1 MIYNEITRVIRNK
14 EIADNIFEA
23 HLSSDKISK
32 ISKPGQF
39 INILPDQNFKYT
51 MRILGDLG
59 AKDKYLNFN
68 LLSPAMLYRM
78 KYKDSK
84 KSGKY
89 LIAFINLIR
98 YFVLRLRIAFIK

>member
-1 MIYNEITRVIRNK
+1 MGNQR
-14 EIADNIFEA
+14 
-23 HLSSDKISK
+23 
-32 ISKPGQF
+32 Q
-39 INILPDQNFKYT
+39 
-51 MRILGDLG
+51 
-59 AKDKYLNFN
+59 KDKGLQDYLTLNLCFNKYFEGNNTYGDLNFN

-89 LIAFINLIR
+89 LIACINLMR